1 MLAKTDLK
9 QAIAGKNR
17 GLLATQT
24 DKTAILAAIAQVEA
38 RNPTPNPLDAPDLL
52 EGDWLLLYTSSQE
65 LLGIDRF
72 PVVNLGQIY
81 QCIRVAE
88 TKLYNIAEV
97 TGLPLLEGLVSVAAR
112 FEPVNAQRVDVRF
125 ERGVVGLQR
134 LVGYQS
140 PSQLI
145 RQIQTN
151 SKLPFY
157 KAFDF
162 QINSD
167 RQQGWLEITYLD
179 EDMRIGRGNQGS
191 VFVLAK
197 V

>member
-72 PVVNLGQIY
+72 PVVKLGQIY

-88 TKLYNIAEV
+88 TKVYNIAEV

-151 SKLPFY
+151 PKLPFY